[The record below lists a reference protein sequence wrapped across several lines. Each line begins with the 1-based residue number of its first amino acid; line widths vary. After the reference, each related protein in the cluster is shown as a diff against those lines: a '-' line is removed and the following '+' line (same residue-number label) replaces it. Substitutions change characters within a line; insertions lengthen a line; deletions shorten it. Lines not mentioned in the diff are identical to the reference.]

1 MKVRRRT
8 LAIVATYVALLHVLV
23 FVAVWKSNFILLAR
37 KTIGVEPPEER
48 SLDLYQRMV
57 GWAEVDA
64 GVPEGSVLVLGDS
77 IMHGL
82 DTKEL
87 APDAFGFGLGGAT
100 IGTLMEGLPLL
111 RSLGSARAIVLGV
124 GVNDLK
130 YRKPS
135 EVAKDHAALLDALP
149 PGVAVVVVSVL
160 PIDER
165 ADATPGRSFVSNDE
179 IRSVNGALGELCA
192 GRAGCVF
199 VDVSSTLADE
209 DGRLRREFHAG
220 DGWHLSPAGN
230 AVLAGAIRDAL

>member
-8 LAIVATYVALLHVLV
+8 LAIVVTYVALLHVLV

-48 SLDLYQRMV
+48 SLDLYQRML

-64 GVPEGSVLVLGDS
+64 SVPEGSVLVLGDS

-82 DTKEL
+82 DAREI
-87 APDAFGFGLGGAT
+87 APDAVGFGLGGAT

-130 YRKPS
+130 YREPS

-149 PGVAVVVVSVL
+149 PGVPVVVVSVL

-165 ADATPGRSFVSNDE
+165 AEATPGRSFVSNEE

-192 GRAGCVF
+192 GRLGCVF
-199 VDVSSTLADE
+199 VDVTGALADE
-209 DGRLRREFHAG
+209 DGRLRRELHGG

-230 AVLAGAIRDAL
+230 AVLAGAIRAAL